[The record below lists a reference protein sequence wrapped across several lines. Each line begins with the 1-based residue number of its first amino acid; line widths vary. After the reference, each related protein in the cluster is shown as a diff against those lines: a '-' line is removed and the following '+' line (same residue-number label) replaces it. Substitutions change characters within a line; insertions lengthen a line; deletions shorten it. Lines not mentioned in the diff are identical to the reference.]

1 MVPLG
6 WIDTTL
12 LISVKQSPAWS
23 ESAQVRN
30 ILRLL
35 GLVRLKGN
43 DE

>member
-6 WIDTTL
+6 WTDVTL
-12 LISVKQSPAWS
+12 LISVKRSPAWS
-23 ESAQVRN
+23 ESAHVKN